1 MKERTSGTLEALF
14 SMEGK
19 RGIVTGASS
28 GIGLGIA
35 KVLADAGAVVYD
47 LCRTK
52 RPQNEYPGVIQIQV
66 DITDR
71 ERVKEII
78 AGIGEDGS
86 IDFLIN
92 NAGVTKRE
100 RAETVDQELWRYI
113 HGINVDALF
122 SMCQVCY
129 PYLKQAESGGRIV
142 NIASMAS
149 YMGFS
154 EVVPYCSS
162 KSAVRGITRGLA
174 TEWVKD
180 GILVNSVSPG
190 WFPSQMNQQ
199 VMDEDRKKR
208 ILGKIPMEKFG
219 DVNDIGAMVL
229 FLVGQGAGYITGQ
242 DFVVDGGAQTYGF

>member
-1 MKERTSGTLEALF
+1 MVERTGKTLEHLF
-14 SMEGK
+14 SLEGK
-19 RGIVTGASS
+19 TGIITGASS

-47 LCRTK
+47 LCRTP
-52 RPQNEYPGVIQIQV
+52 RPENEYPGVFQIQT
-66 DITDR
+66 DITDYEQV
-71 ERVKEII
+71 ERTMGQISEK
-78 AGIGEDGS
+78 GS
-86 IDFLIN
+86 VDFLIN
-92 NAGVTKRE
+92 NAGVTKRT
-100 RAETVDQELWRYI
+100 RAEKVDRELWDYI

-122 SMCQVCY
+122 HMCQVCY
-129 PYLKQAESGGRIV
+129 PYLKSAKGGGRIV

-180 GILVNSVSPG
+180 KILVNSVSPG

-199 VMDEDRKKR
+199 VMDEERKKK
-208 ILGKIPMEKFG
+208 ILSKIPMESFG
-219 DVNDIGAMVL
+219 NVKDIGAMVL
-229 FLVGQGAGYITGQ
+229 FLVGNGACYITGQ
-242 DFVVDGGAQTYGF
+242 DFVVDGGAQAYGF